1 MSHTQ
6 RGPPPLHRLTGP
18 ALTPSAR
25 DPSPSLVAPLVRAAR
40 LHRHASGNSRGPTQV
55 MHGPPY
61 IFDPLLQASSFPPR
75 THLSLSLFLARL
87 PLSSVRRVSPRTP
100 LSPSTPRRPPCEPR
114 DASCVRVETHPRPC
128 TPRCYVC
135 YCLRLPCYSYA
146 IMHRRANTVH
156 VFSTDRPVTP
166 CRVNDETR
174 AAHTLDSTDLSLS
187 LSLSVLRIVA
197 TCARRWACVLYDVP
211 YVRWR

>member
-18 ALTPSAR
+18 ALTPHHSL
-25 DPSPSLVAPLVRAAR
+25 PLVAPLVRAAR

-114 DASCVRVETHPRPC
+114 DASCVHGARRNTSSTVHAAL
-128 TPRCYVC
+128 
-135 YCLRLPCYSYA
+135 LRLLLSPSTVLQLCNNASTCQ
-146 IMHRRANTVH
+146 HRAR
-156 VFSTDRPVTP
+156 VFHGSSRDPVS
-166 CRVNDETR
+166 RQR
-174 AAHTLDSTDLSLS
+174 
-187 LSLSVLRIVA
+187 
-197 TCARRWACVLYDVP
+197 
-211 YVRWR
+211 

>member
-75 THLSLSLFLARL
+75 THLSLSLSSSRVYLS
-87 PLSSVRRVSPRTP
+87 PLSAVCRLALPCLPPPLAAPRANQETRRVCASKHILDRA
-100 LSPSTPRRPPCEPR
+100 RR
-114 DASCVRVETHPRPC
+114 
-128 TPRCYVC
+128 
-135 YCLRLPCYSYA
+135 
-146 IMHRRANTVH
+146 
-156 VFSTDRPVTP
+156 
-166 CRVNDETR
+166 
-174 AAHTLDSTDLSLS
+174 
-187 LSLSVLRIVA
+187 VA
-197 TCARRWACVLYDVP
+197 TSVIVSVYRVTAMQ
-211 YVRWR
+211 